1 MTDTKR
7 ESMEPCLV
15 LLCGF
20 PSSGTDLLKNLV
32 NAHSEILVG
41 GEFPLLPS
49 LAAKYGPMVPAAMV
63 GKALDDLR
71 RIDVYQNFD
80 NSTGDL
86 PLSTADVTMAQ
97 LFACLLTMRPVTWV
111 GNKTPQNSEHV
122 RELNRLFPKARFII
136 IVRDVRDVALSW
148 KNKWG
153 KDPLL
158 CADKWNRRLLD
169 AMRNLQAMGPHRYL
183 LIKYE
188 DLLGDLEGVAR
199 SICAFLNISFQ
210 PSMLEYHRHV
220 GHTIVGKLNYGQPI
234 IRDNLGKWKNALG
247 SSAVLRIEQ
256 IAYEGMQYFD
266 YSPSA
271 ARGGVP
277 LRAIERLVGRARDLL
292 AMLFVGNRAVKEN
305 RLAHRVRTIRVEW
318 VKRRALRDRN
328 Q

>member
-1 MTDTKR
+1 
-7 ESMEPCLV
+7 MEPGLV

-32 NAHSEILVG
+32 NAHSEIQMG

-63 GKALDDLR
+63 GQALDDLR

-80 NSTGDL
+80 NSAGDL
-86 PLSTADVTMAQ
+86 PLYTADVTMAQ
-97 LFACLLTMRPVTWV
+97 LFADLLTPHAVTWV

-122 RELNRLFPKARFII
+122 RELDRLFPEARFIV

-158 CADKWNRRLLD
+158 CADKWNRRMLD
-169 AMRNLQAMGPHRYL
+169 AMRHLHAMGPQRHL

-188 DLLGDLEGVAR
+188 DLLGNQEGVAR
-199 SICAFLNISFQ
+199 SICAFLDLSFQ

-220 GHTIVGKLNYGQPI
+220 GHTIAGKLNYGEPI
-234 IRDNLGKWKNALG
+234 IRDNHGKWKNALRP
-247 SSAVLRIEQ
+247 SVILRIEQ
-256 IAYEGMQYFD
+256 IAFEGMQYFG
-266 YSPSA
+266 YAPSTACDA
-271 ARGGVP
+271 AP
-277 LRAIERLVGRARDLL
+277 LRATERLVGRALDLA

-305 RLAHRVRTIRVEW
+305 RLAHRVRTIRIQW
-318 VKRRALRDRN
+318 DKRRAQRGRN
-328 Q
+328 E